1 MLHSSTHY
9 DPLERLACFQITNI
23 VVAND
28 SANATLAMGGSPIM
42 ASAEQ
47 EVGDLSKAI
56 SGLLINFG

>member
-1 MLHSSTHY
+1 MLHSEAY
-9 DPLERLACFQITNI
+9 YGPFRRLACLQITNI